1 MEQPQYLIDSNSVI
15 DFLSKKLPERGIIF
29 MNNVIDDLPNISVI
43 TKIEVLGFDAQPK
56 DSALLNDFVGD
67 SNVIELTKSIVDKC
81 IELRRKNK
89 TKLPDAIIAATA
101 LELGLTLITRNI
113 GDFKNIPNLKSI
125 NPWDL

>member
-15 DFLSKKLPERGIIF
+15 DFLSKKLPEKGIVF
-29 MNNVIDDLPNISVI
+29 MNNVI
-43 TKIEVLGFDAQPK
+43 
-56 DSALLNDFVGD
+56 
-67 SNVIELTKSIVDKC
+67 
-81 IELRRKNK
+81 ELRKKNK

>member
-1 MEQPQYLIDSNSVI
+1 VAKCNVLR
-15 DFLSKKLPERGIIF
+15 KK
-29 MNNVIDDLPNISVI
+29 
-43 TKIEVLGFDAQPK
+43 K
-56 DSALLNDFVGD
+56 
-67 SNVIELTKSIVDKC
+67 
-81 IELRRKNK
+81 K